1 MSVGTHTS
9 HCCGK
14 HGCKY
19 SKEDCP
25 VVTKTHQQEFACE
38 FCGSEKGIQEKMT
51 ELQEELAW
59 SQHLESIGVDTKWAD
74 GHQYM

>member
-25 VVTKTHQQEFACE
+25 VVTKTHPQEFACE
-38 FCGSEKGIQEKMT
+38 YCGSEKDIQKKIA

-59 SQHLESIGVDTKWAD
+59 TQHLESIGVDTKWAD
-74 GHQYM
+74 GYQYM

>member
-1 MSVGTHTS
+1 MNIGTHTS
-9 HCCGK
+9 HCCAK

-19 SKEDCP
+19 SKADCP
-25 VVTKTHQQEFACE
+25 VATKTHQQEGSCE
-38 FCGSEKGIQEKMT
+38 FCGSVKGIQEKLA

-59 SQHLESIGVDTKWAD
+59 SQHLESIGISMKYAD